1 MKENKKIEESTHK
14 LFDNALHIEFHQQ
27 MFALAT
33 SLDTQKTNIPRDLTN
48 EWLEN
53 IADEIQINREVYA
66 IIETQQLIELDTQCN
81 QTISFILSTVDNA
94 RFSPLKIQR
103 DAYQPLYTLLRPYRN
118 AQNKTCDKE
127 TILIYK
133 LISDCQK
140 TSAKNYVTALSL
152 TDVITQLAE
161 QNEAYSALRTNC
173 VDTRTL
179 IAVESSKTV
188 RPRTDANCQQAC
200 ELIYASQ
207 LLTGDTNVAQE
218 LSTLIDRMNHVIAK
232 FKVIYNQNTRPQNRE
247 RSKE

>member
-27 MFALAT
+27 MFTLVT

-53 IADEIQINREVYA
+53 IADEIQINCEVYA

-103 DAYQPLYTLLRPYRN
+103 DAYQPLETLLRPYRN
-118 AQNKTCDKE
+118 PQNKTCDKE
-127 TILIYK
+127 TVLIYEF
-133 LISDCQK
+133 ISDFQK
-140 TSAKNYVTALSL
+140 TSVKNHVSALSL

-161 QNEAYSALRTNC
+161 QNDAYSTLRTSC
-173 VDTRTL
+173 IDTRTL
-179 IAVESSKTV
+179 VAVESSKTV
-188 RPRTDANCQQAC
+188 RPRTDANYQQAC
-200 ELIYASQ
+200 DFIYASQ
-207 LLTGDTNVAQE
+207 LLTDDTTTTQE
-218 LSTLIDRMNHVIAK
+218 LSILIDRMNHAIAK
-232 FKVIYNQNTRPQNRE
+232 FKVSYNQNPRP
-247 RSKE
+247 